1 MTREEIQQQEAQESY
16 VEDLLD
22 RVQNYAEKT
31 NKRDYVATDKER
43 ETFRQILIIVN
54 NINNYL

>member
-1 MTREEIQQQEAQESY
+1 MKKTKEAQERY
-16 VEDLLD
+16 VEDLLE

-31 NKRDYVATDKER
+31 NKRDYVATNKER

-54 NINNYL
+54 NINTYL